1 VFWQLFPIINI
12 ILFRNITRKFDVFV
26 KINKNRQLVSPFL
39 TKKNF
44 CEFYILDSQEQK
56 KISKGETKM
65 IIGVPKEIK
74 NNENRVA
81 LTPAG
86 VVSFIKAGHRVLV
99 EKNAGIGSG
108 FANED
113 YASAGAEII
122 EQAADVWAQAE
133 MIMKVKEPLESE
145 YQYFRPGL
153 ILFTYLHLA
162 AEPSLAKALK
172 EKEVAAIAYETV
184 EVNRTLPLLTPMSEV
199 AGRMAAQIGAQFLQ
213 KTNGGKGILLAGVPG
228 VSRGKV
234 TIIGG
239 GIVGTN
245 AAKMA
250 IGLGADVTII
260 DLNAERLRQLD
271 DIFGNQI
278 KTLMS
283 NPFNIAEAVAE
294 ADLLIGAVLIP
305 GAKAPKLV
313 TEEMVKTMKPGSVI
327 VDVAIDQG
335 GIVETSDHVTTH
347 DNPTYVKHGV
357 VHYAVA
363 NMPGAVPRTS
373 TMALTNVTVPYAL
386 QIANKGF
393 VKAIQENP
401 ALKRGVNVLN
411 GEITYEA
418 VAKDLSY
425 DYVTV
430 EAALEKETATV

>member
-1 VFWQLFPIINI
+1 
-12 ILFRNITRKFDVFV
+12 
-26 KINKNRQLVSPFL
+26 
-39 TKKNF
+39 
-44 CEFYILDSQEQK
+44 
-56 KISKGETKM
+56 M

-86 VVSFIKAGHRVLV
+86 VISFANAGHKVLV
-99 EKNAGIGSG
+99 EKDAGIGSG
-108 FANED
+108 FTNED
-113 YASAGAEII
+113 YTAAGAEILKG
-122 EQAADVWAQAE
+122 AAGIWAQAE
-133 MIMKVKEPLESE
+133 LVMKVKEPLPSE
-145 YQYFRPGL
+145 YAYFREGL

-162 AEPSLAKALK
+162 AEPSLAQALK
-172 EKEVAAIAYETV
+172 DKGVIAIAYETV
-184 EVNRTLPLLTPMSEV
+184 AANRTLPLLTPMSEV

-213 KTNGGKGILLAGVPG
+213 KSNGGKGILLAGVPG

-239 GIVGTN
+239 GVVGTN
-245 AAKMA
+245 AAKLA

-260 DLNAERLRQLD
+260 DLSADRLRQLD

-283 NPFNIAEAVAE
+283 TPFNIAEAAAE

-313 TEEMVKTMKPGSVI
+313 TEEMVKAMRPGSVI

-335 GIVETSDHVTTH
+335 GIVETVDHITTH
-347 DNPTYVKHGV
+347 DKPTYEKNGV

-373 TMALTNVTVPYAL
+373 TIALTNVTVPYAL
-386 QIANKGF
+386 QIANKG
-393 VKAIQENP
+393 VYKAISENGS
-401 ALKRGVNVLN
+401 LKLGVNVAN

-418 VAKDLSY
+418 VAKDL
-425 DYVTV
+425 DYEYVQV
-430 EAALEKETATV
+430 EKALEKELSTI

>member
-1 VFWQLFPIINI
+1 MF
-12 ILFRNITRKFDVFV
+12 
-26 KINKNRQLVSPFL
+26 
-39 TKKNF
+39 
-44 CEFYILDSQEQK
+44 
-56 KISKGETKM
+56 
-65 IIGVPKEIK
+65 IGVPKEIK

-86 VVSFIKAGHRVLV
+86 VVSLLNAGHTVLV
-99 EKNAGIGSG
+99 EKDAGIGSG
-108 FANED
+108 FTNED
-113 YASAGAEII
+113 YTNAGAEII
-122 EQAADVWAQAE
+122 ESAANVWE
-133 MIMKVKEPLESE
+133 KSDMIMKVKEPLSSE
-145 YQYFRPGL
+145 YTYFRPGL

-162 AEPSLAKALK
+162 AEPSLAQALK
-172 EKEVAAIAYETV
+172 DKGVIAIAYETV
-184 EVNRTLPLLTPMSEV
+184 QVNRQLPLLTPMSEV

-213 KTNGGKGILLAGVPG
+213 KFNGGQGILLAGVPG

-250 IGLGADVTII
+250 IGLGANVTII
-260 DLNAERLRQLD
+260 DLSAERLAQLD
-271 DIFGNQI
+271 DIFGNQVT
-278 KTLMS
+278 TLMS
-283 NPFNIAEAVAE
+283 NPFNIAEAVKE

-313 TEEMVKTMKPGSVI
+313 TEEMVKSMKPGSVI

-347 DNPTYVKHGV
+347 DNPTFVKHGV
-357 VHYAVA
+357 VHYSVA

-373 TMALTNVTVPYAL
+373 TIALTNVTVPYAL
-386 QIANKGF
+386 QIANKG
-393 VKAIQENP
+393 VNKAILENN
-401 ALKRGVNVLN
+401 ALKLGLNVAN

-418 VAKDLSY
+418 VAKDLGY

-430 EAALEKETATV
+430 ENALEKELAL